1 MEENARRWPVS
12 TITWRAR
19 HQPALLQDLFAA
31 DALSRL
37 TADDR
42 TRLAII
48 LGTPGDCYYP
58 HPETVGPHLMRHVM
72 DAAVLALVDEQVGAR
87 GRTATSDCPTQ
98 SPLWAQYTLVHDAGT
113 VMLQAAILAIC
124 RADLVETAARTGRVV
139 IGPSTL
145 PGAGLGAIALGLVK
159 NDADRKTK
167 RAAQGKWHLPYL
179 GPLLRAEDVPVEL
192 TSTRYTLAGT
202 RSSTASTRRASAR
215 S

>member
-1 MEENARRWPVS
+1 
-12 TITWRAR
+12 
-19 HQPALLQDLFAA
+19 
-31 DALSRL
+31 
-37 TADDR
+37 
-42 TRLAII
+42 
-48 LGTPGDCYYP
+48 
-58 HPETVGPHLMRHVM
+58 M

-167 RAAQGKWHLPYL
+167 RPAQGKWHLPYL

-192 TSTRYTLAGT
+192 TYAVHVGGDKIINGEYAACVGAVMNHVLDGRVPDAYLEHYGPPSRPHVRGCIVDKVQSQKVFVDYYRG
-202 RSSTASTRRASAR
+202 
-215 S
+215 